1 MKFSKNSEY
10 IYRQELWE
18 EYQEY
23 RAELEDE
30 TILTQLNKLHNRKG
44 YTLSDYQN
52 SYDEFNW

>member
-1 MKFSKNSEY
+1 MKFSKDSEY

-18 EYQEY
+18 EYQEH

-52 SYDEFNW
+52 YDELY

>member
-1 MKFSKNSEY
+1 MKFSKDSEY

-30 TILTQLNKLHNRKG
+30 TILTQLNKLYNRKG

-52 SYDEFNW
+52 DYNELY

>member
-1 MKFSKNSEY
+1 MKSYKNSEY
-10 IYRQELWE
+10 VYRKELWE

-30 TILTQLNKLHNRKG
+30 TILNQLNRLHNRKG

-52 SYDEFNW
+52 NYDY